1 MRCGQVVRRELPSV
15 VLHHHRSYTRDCV
28 VQGCRFSSVVA
39 GEHDQH
45 NRLLPDPHYSGI
57 VGDKR
62 LAVSGFV
69 RDADISQVA
78 WEAIVHLLHFHDV
91 EQLLARH
98 F

>member
-15 VLHHHRSYTRDCV
+15 VLHHQRSYARDCV
-28 VQGCRFSSVVA
+28 VQGRCFSSVVA

-57 VGDKR
+57 VGDKG
-62 LAVSGFV
+62 LAVASFV
-69 RDADISQVA
+69 SDADISQVA

-91 EQLLARH
+91 EQLLARR